1 MNNNFVQTINN
12 KKIVK
17 VVFDSNE
24 KGIITRNCIP
34 FDFGPSRRYRDGKDR
49 YHFYDLD
56 SPPGNYNLSILP
68 SQILS
73 IDIMEEGF
81 DPAQCVTWTPIKW
94 LLARD
99 WGLYS

>member
-1 MNNNFVQTINN
+1 MNDNFVQAINN

-17 VVFDSNE
+17 VRFDSNE
-24 KGIITRNCIP
+24 KGIIIRNCIP

-56 SPPGNYNLSILP
+56 SPSGNHNLSILP

-73 IDIMEEGF
+73 IDIMEESF
-81 DPAQCVTWTPIKW
+81 DPAQYVTWSPVKW
-94 LLARD
+94 FLARD
-99 WGLYS
+99 WGL